1 MTLRRRTFSLMILIV
16 SLVMGLFLASSGFL
30 ASSTS
35 LSGTRKPLV
44 IIVVNST
51 IYKPIEMS
59 LDQYMKDVENDG
71 FAVQAV
77 QTNQLWEKTA
87 SGIRSYLREAF
98 PRRLVG
104 AFLVGDLPEVWY
116 EIGNAPLPTD
126 MYYRDL
132 DGEWIDLD
140 DDGVYESHIGNTAPE
155 IWIGRLRASLISG
168 NETSLINNYF
178 VKNHR
183 YRNGLRAL
191 PWWRALAYVDDD
203 GVEWAQD
210 INSSLS
216 LVNSD
221 VTLVTDPATTT
232 AQDYLKRIADPFGF
246 QWIYLMCH
254 GYSNYHMFMVNG
266 ESKGGTV
273 YPYQYR
279 DIDPRAFFYMLFVC
293 SGARYT
299 EADYLAGT
307 VVFTQNF
314 GLVSIGATDIIY
326 SVSFRKFFG
335 ELNESKTIGTAF
347 HDWFI
352 EQDKWQGQLREGEDY
367 RYVFYGLTIIG
378 DPTLKLDIRPSMLR
392 DVSVSD
398 AGITVL
404 NVSNT
409 YSLVV
414 TVNVKNLGDFDES
427 LEVSV
432 YKQRDRLAYSQ
443 VSVPAKSYRILNLTI
458 DPSYRV
464 LVSNFSK
471 TEFILSSTAVSEE
484 YNLGDNTN
492 YLTLDNIL
500 VLPPEPFQLNPWAA
514 PIVIISIALV
524 IAYGTL
530 RVIAADYTLPTFVL
544 KGKRIL
550 EERLPMW
557 MRRNRKDEEIS

>member
-1 MTLRRRTFSLMILIV
+1 MILRRGTFPLMILIV

-35 LSGTRKPLV
+35 LLGTRKPLV

-51 IYKPIEMS
+51 IYKSIEMS

-116 EIGNAPLPTD
+116 KIGNAPLPTD

-140 DDGVYESHIGNTAPE
+140 DDSVYENHIGSTAPE
-155 IWIGRLRASLISG
+155 IWIGRLRASTIPG

-203 GVEWAQD
+203 GVEWSQD

-216 LVNSD
+216 LADSE

-232 AQDYLKRIADPFGF
+232 AQDYLRRIADPFGF
-246 QWIYLMCH
+246 QWVYLMCH
-254 GYSNYHMFMVNG
+254 GYSNYHMFMVNS

-279 DIDPRAFFYMLFVC
+279 DIDPRVFFYMLFVC

-299 EADYLAGT
+299 EPDYLAGT

-326 SVSFRKFFG
+326 SVSFRKFFS

-367 RYVFYGLTIIG
+367 RYLFYGLTIIG
-378 DPTLKLDIRPSMLR
+378 DPTLKLDIRPSKLR

-432 YKQRDRLAYSQ
+432 YKERDRLAHSQ
-443 VSVPAKSYRILNLTI
+443 VSIPAKSYRIMNLTI

-471 TEFILSSTAVSEE
+471 TEFILSSTAVPEE

-492 YLTLDNIL
+492 YLTLDNML

-514 PIVIISIALV
+514 PLVIISIALV

-530 RVIAADYTLPTFVL
+530 RVLAADYTLPSFVL
-544 KGKRIL
+544 KSKRIL

-557 MRRNRKDEEIS
+557 MRRNRKNEEIS

>member
-1 MTLRRRTFSLMILIV
+1 MILIV